1 MWTVFG
7 SDSHS
12 RLLKSN
18 RGHPSSYKA
27 DWISKCQSFW
37 RVMLGT
43 LPVLVAVGWVSFL
56 LYFYVTAA
64 IYKKVRV
71 FLILCC
77 IGTVIL
83 QWSEGSRWMYK
94 FPVIFVCKV
103 WVLSYLLCPPPLPS
117 LASFTLN
124 TSNFL
129 DYYDWLIDWIEFYAV
144 SAIFK
149 SCNGGLGLLTLNDIW
164 TAINV

>member
-1 MWTVFG
+1 MTSIRNYF
-7 SDSHS
+7 SLHDL
-12 RLLKSN
+12 RRN
-18 RGHPSSYKA
+18 RVTGDWGHPSSYKA

-103 WVLSYLLCPPPLPS
+103 WVLSYLLCPPLPS
-117 LASFTLN
+117 FIGQFYSKHFKLFGL
-124 TSNFL
+124 L
-129 DYYDWLIDWIEFYAV
+129 WLIDSLDRVLRRIGN
-144 SAIFK
+144 I
-149 SCNGGLGLLTLNDIW
+149 
-164 TAINV
+164 